1 MPYRSS
7 FQYGRRRSNRFL
19 VIAALILVAATL
31 PTTKIR
37 AAAVTSFSDTLSTIK
52 ESVVAN
58 HTLTFT
64 IQDGW
69 DATETLT
76 VDFAD
81 TFITTG
87 FANTEPE
94 DFDITDDGA
103 EQTLVAS
110 GGCTAGTLEIEVT
123 TVNTSTDTFTFTR
136 CSGDATIASGSVVAI
151 EIGTHATTGSTGNDQ
166 ITNQTAT
173 ENNTDSKVT
182 LGGTFNGTG
191 TVALEI
197 VADNDVTVNATVDPS
212 ITCSFSGLTT
222 TFSSLTTG
230 AVSTASST
238 TAITL
243 STNAGS
249 GINVT
254 VRDDGNGTN
263 PGLYKSSGTTYL
275 IGSADSS
282 YNNIVTLAAG
292 TDGYGVKA
300 AASGGSGATLT
311 VDGRFDASGGANE
324 VGGLEVGAANAV
336 SIASA
341 TGAIASR
348 VLTITY
354 MAAVSGLAPAGS
366 YTDNVTYVCTGIF

>member
-1 MPYRSS
+1 MSRFTQAIRINLQKRS
-7 FQYGRRRSNRFL
+7 FVFIAL
-19 VIAALILVAATL
+19 VLLVAMLSATSA
-31 PTTKIR
+31 K
-37 AAAVTSFSDTLSTIK
+37 AAAVTSFSDSLSTIK

-64 IQDGW
+64 INDAW

-76 VDFAD
+76 IDFAD
-81 TFITTG
+81 TFATTG
-87 FANTEPE
+87 FANTEAE

-103 EQTLVAS
+103 EQVLVAAGACS
-110 GGCTAGTLEIEVT
+110 GTALEIEVT

-136 CSGDATIASGSVVAI
+136 CTGDATIASASVVVI
-151 EIGTHATTGSTGNDQ
+151 EIGTHATQGSAGNDQ

-173 ENNTDSKVT
+173 ENNSDGKVT
-182 LGGTFNGTG
+182 LAGTFSGTG
-191 TVALEI
+191 TIALEI

-212 ITCSFSGLTT
+212 ITCAFTGLTT
-222 TFSSLTTG
+222 TFTSLTTG
-230 AVSTASST
+230 AVSTAGT
-238 TAITL
+238 TTTITL

-249 GINVT
+249 GLSVS

-263 PGLYKSSGTTYL
+263 PGLYKSTATTYL
-275 IGSADSS
+275 IGSADSA

-292 TDGYGVKA
+292 TDGYGAKA

-324 VGGLEVGAANAV
+324 VGGFEVGAANAV
-336 SIASA
+336 TMASA

-366 YTDNVTYVCTGIF
+366 YTDNVTYVCTGIY